1 MSGAG
6 LVGVLIVGC
15 YLVGG
20 IPFGFLVGRLHGL
33 DIRKAGSGNIGA
45 TNVGRLLGRKWGIL
59 VFVLDVCKGLLP
71 TLGLGQFLPGAEGL
85 AGWSPAVVNTAW
97 LAGGV
102 ACILGHNFPI
112 YLRFRGGKGVATSLG
127 VVLGVYPY
135 LTVSGLCAFGVWVVV
150 TLDIAVR
157 VGGFDLCRG
166 GVSDLLPG
174 VAGIAARAGLVGQ
187 PADCGIRGADE
198 RAGDLSASG
207 EHQAV
212 AGGDGIQNRVTSE
225 FIISGP
231 ISRAASASGK
241 ACEAW
246 PVA

>member
-71 TLGLGQFLPGAEGL
+71 TLGLGRIPAGGGGSGGLVAGGGEYGLVGGRGCVHPGAQFSNLL
-85 AGWSPAVVNTAW
+85 AISRGQGRGHVAGRG
-97 LAGGV
+97 AGG
-102 ACILGHNFPI
+102 LSLPD
-112 YLRFRGGKGVATSLG
+112 RFRTLRVWRVGGGDT
-127 VVLGVYPY
+127 
-135 LTVSGLCAFGVWVVV
+135 
-150 TLDIAVR
+150 DIAVR

>member
-150 TLDIAVR
+150 TLISRYVSAGSICAAVAFPICYLAWLGLR
-157 VGGFDLCRG
+157 REPDWSANLPIVGFAVLMSGLVIYRHRENIKR
-166 GVSDLLPG
+166 L
-174 VAGIAARAGLVGQ
+174 RAGTESKIGSRPNSSL
-187 PADCGIRGADE
+187 ADR
-198 RAGDLSASG
+198 
-207 EHQAV
+207 
-212 AGGDGIQNRVTSE
+212 
-225 FIISGP
+225 
-231 ISRAASASGK
+231 
-241 ACEAW
+241 
-246 PVA
+246 